1 MGDRAIDFVAEKK
14 NGLPENQ
21 LLYSFYQ
28 FSRKYIHTV
37 IPF

>member
-1 MGDRAIDFVAEKK
+1 MGDRAIDFVAEK

-21 LLYSFYQ
+21 LFYSFYQ